1 MICRKLKEGLVWNKA
16 SRNDEF
22 RWSLGEASKRW
33 KGLISLVE
41 GYSMNKNLELEVNW
55 LEWRSCIKRF

>member
-1 MICRKLKEGLVWNKA
+1 MWNKA

-55 LEWRSCIKRF
+55 LEWRSCIERF